1 MRMMR
6 MKTNVEILYPDL
18 SYKLTGLCYAVQ
30 NELGRFCTE
39 KQYTDA
45 LEIVLKKEG
54 LIFQREKFVPIKF
67 KEESVQGVFPDFLIE
82 NTIVVDLKAK
92 KFITKDDNNQMMKY
106 LRLLDKKLGLI
117 VNFRS
122 TYLKPK
128 RILNSQYS
136 HE

>member
-1 MRMMR
+1 
-6 MKTNVEILYPDL
+6 
-18 SYKLTGLCYAVQ
+18 S
-30 NELGRFCTE
+30 E

-45 LEIVLKKEG
+45 LEIVLEKNG
-54 LIFQREKFVPIKF
+54 LVFQREKFIPIKF
-67 KEESVQGVFPDFLIE
+67 ESELIQGIFPDFLVE
-82 NTIVVDLKAK
+82 NCIVLDLKAK
-92 KFITKDDNNQMMKY
+92 KFVTKDDYNQMMKY
-106 LRLLDKKLGLI
+106 LQLLNKKLGLI